1 MHPGI
6 RISYR
11 NVTSQNLCSTQ
22 KTEFLMKSQEKN
34 QELTKAVIQLEPIQ
48 TKDEVVFG
56 GFTDVLVATFSEGS
70 TYKY

>member
-1 MHPGI
+1 
-6 RISYR
+6 
-11 NVTSQNLCSTQ
+11 
-22 KTEFLMKSQEKN
+22 MKSQEKN

-70 TYKY
+70 TTNTNTCSNTNCSGATCRTNKFICISKD